1 MILSSF
7 IISPQDSSKN
17 IIDFY
22 AKENLLKHSLDAFA
36 YKWELF
42 KILLKVATC
51 CELELVDRVLMH
63 YLLELIKFP
72 CHLFMYWFYSLSM

>member
-1 MILSSF
+1 MFCREINTSDFMILSSF

-36 YKWELF
+36 YK
-42 KILLKVATC
+42 
-51 CELELVDRVLMH
+51 
-63 YLLELIKFP
+63 
-72 CHLFMYWFYSLSM
+72 